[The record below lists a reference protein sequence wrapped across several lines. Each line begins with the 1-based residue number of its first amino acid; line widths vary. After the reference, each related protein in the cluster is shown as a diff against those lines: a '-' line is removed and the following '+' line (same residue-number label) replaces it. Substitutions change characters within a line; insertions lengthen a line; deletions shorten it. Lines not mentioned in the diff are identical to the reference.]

1 MISGRAWVRLFT
13 SNRPFSALK
22 ADRKRTQELLIEQP
36 LDVRVNGGVR
46 GVSARAYA
54 LLLVT
59 RSKRPLAR
67 DRLACGSCIVCC
79 AVARL
84 SPESMIGRT
93 LSSLSERIAAAAVSR
108 RVRDRDDGSGPH
120 RRAGTVGAVRAI
132 SREQVTPT

>member
-1 MISGRAWVRLFT
+1 M
-13 SNRPFSALK
+13 
-22 ADRKRTQELLIEQP
+22 
-36 LDVRVNGGVR
+36 RVSGGVR
-46 GVSARAYA
+46 GASARAYA
-54 LLLVT
+54 LLLVA

-67 DRLACGSCIVCC
+67 DRLARGSCIVCC

-93 LSSLSERIAAAAVSR
+93 LSSLSEQIAAAAVSR
-108 RVRDRDDGSGPH
+108 RVSDRDDGSGPH